1 MQHFISFSN
10 SARKSFTRQKQA
22 TLLGQGAPS
31 TSYVDQIQTARRGQ
45 TSGINSPYYISR
57 NEAMTHPQDNR
68 MIVAAQKKFQTL
80 AGSDT
85 NEFGIMGFRPTKLGL
100 NKKNNQRPTTLEGIA
115 ASKYKRAKSDKLVLG
130 NIVEGDADS
139 VRVENS
145 VPQPKV
151 QEYLRNRFKVDG
163 NVPDRVQGQYYKP
176 VFDMHSHPDNT
187 PQPSQTDMAT
197 NYQNRLNN
205 KGKYEALIYTGKNP
219 QGSKNAP
226 YSITSYQQDTPTHEG
241 ATHVSNSNAG
251 AKWQIQPNLGGAY
264 QPPVKYTPEPKLE
277 LKLPW

>member
-1 MQHFISFSN
+1 MQHFVSFSN

-22 TLLGQGAPS
+22 NLLGQGAPS
-31 TSYVDQIQTARRGQ
+31 SSYVDRIQTARRGA
-45 TSGINSPYYISR
+45 TSDIDRPYYISR

-100 NKKNNQRPTTLEGIA
+100 NKKDNQRPTTLEGIA

-130 NIVEGDADS
+130 NIVEGNADS
-139 VRVENS
+139 VKIQNS

-151 QEYLRNRFKVDG
+151 QEYLKTRFKVEG
-163 NVPDRVQGQYYKP
+163 NVPNRVQGQYYRP
-176 VFDMHSHPDNT
+176 IFDMHSHPDNIT
-187 PQPSQTDMAT
+187 QPSQTDMAG
-197 NYQNRLNN
+197 NYQNRLAN
-205 KGKYEALIYTGKNP
+205 KGKYEALIYTGKNRG
-219 QGSKNAP
+219 GSKNAP
-226 YSITSYQQDTPTHEG
+226 YSITSYQQDAPTDEG
-241 ATHVSNSNAG
+241 ATYVNSSNSG
-251 AKWQIQPNLGGAY
+251 AKWQIQHHLGGDY
-264 QPPVKYTPEPKLE
+264 QPSVKYTPESKLE